1 MIAFRARRRAARS
14 WKNMPMIAFQARRR
28 AERSWKNMPMIALRA
43 RRRAGGEVLEEHA
56 DAEEDEDADVAEDAG
71 VVEGAKRKR
80 SSEGPPP
87 QGPRRRAGMR
97 SGRAAG
103 SSDLAGRGCSRWQD
117 CLEP

>member
-1 MIAFRARRRAARS
+1 M
-14 WKNMPMIAFQARRR
+14 
-28 AERSWKNMPMIALRA
+28 LRA
-43 RRRAGGEVLEEHA
+43 PAADALTSTPPTTGNRWASPGGPRLTGPPVAGPGGPSLPPLGRRGPYGPEA
-56 DAEEDEDADVAEDAG
+56 AEEDEDADVAEDAG